1 MAGES
6 NIGGADFYKMTAEQQ
21 AIGAMADRTAAARAA
36 QLQDQINALQAEL
49 SKDKQYSALAEQ
61 IKSLSD
67 VSKNSAQYQGA
78 LAALS
83 AQRNMGTGD
92 LASALNF
99 QVSDDQILSD
109 INAGQYSR
117 LQNAVNQGQGR
128 IAFLTDRLASVNS
141 LMAGLPEGDAR
152 KISSQQLVKELNAEL
167 TQAQSGLVANQKALT
182 DFKPIEAGSTEANK
196 IVSGFRESIK
206 LPEER
211 ALNQIR
217 QIDPTLVAMA
227 EGLSGK
233 YAKMVGEELP
243 TTTTPSTQQL
253 RTALEQ
259 EALNQLRLGST
270 IGAEER
276 RGYEQAVR
284 GAQTA
289 RGNIFG
295 LGPAVQEAAQI
306 GAAGEQ
312 RKLARYGA
320 AQQFLS
326 SGQTTEDALRADIAF
341 RDALQRQRLGEAA
354 NFISSGPSPY
364 MLSQA
369 RTAQQQAAYQNYIN
383 ATMSQPGQFT
393 PQSYQTPGY
402 MFVNPEIPTQLT
414 GQQGTMFSNLYGQQ
428 GQFASNIYGTQS
440 DYASKIFG
448 TQANLYGQQ
457 ADYLGRTYAAQTQA
471 EASKPTF
478 AQQFSQIAG
487 GLGNFTGLFGA
498 PGSSAFF
505 RA

>member
-21 AIGAMADRTAAARAA
+21 AIGAMADRTSAARAA
-36 QLQDQINALQAEL
+36 ALQAQINVLQAEL
-49 SKDKQYSALAEQ
+49 SKDKQYTALAEQ
-61 IKSLSD
+61 IRALSD
-67 VSKNSAQYQGA
+67 VSKNSAQYQNA
-78 LAALS
+78 LAALT

-99 QVSDDQILSD
+99 QVSDEQILSD
-109 INAGQYSR
+109 INSGQYSR
-117 LQNAVNQGQGR
+117 LQDAINQGQGR
-128 IAFLTDRLASVNS
+128 VAFLTDRIASVNN
-141 LMAGLPEGDAR
+141 LMQGLPENDAR
-152 KISSQQLVKELNAEL
+152 KISSAQLLKELNSDL
-167 TQAQSGLVANQKALT
+167 SSAQSGLVSNQKALS
-182 DFKPIEAGSTEANK
+182 DFKPIEVGSSEAKK

-217 QIDPTLVAMA
+217 QIDPTLIAMA

-233 YAKMVGEELP
+233 YAKMAGEELP

-253 RTALEQ
+253 RSAIEQ
-259 EALNQLRLGST
+259 ETINQLRLGST

-276 RGYEQAVR
+276 RGYEQAIR
-284 GAQTA
+284 AAQTA

-295 LGPAVQEAAQI
+295 MGPAVQEAAQI

-341 RDALQRQRLGEAA
+341 RDALQRTRLGEAA
-354 NFISSGPSPY
+354 NFIATGPSPY
-364 MLSQA
+364 MLGQA

-383 ATMSQPGQFT
+383 ASMAQPGQFT
-393 PQSYQTPGY
+393 PQTYQTPGY
-402 MFVNPEIPTQLT
+402 QFVNPEIPGQLA
-414 GQQGTMFSNLYGQQ
+414 GQQGSMFSNLYGQQ
-428 GQFASNIYGTQS
+428 GQFASNIYGTQAGMYNAGLGYMA
-440 DYASKIFG
+440 DTYGAQTRAIAS
-448 TQANLYGQQ
+448 QPS
-457 ADYLGRTYAAQTQA
+457 AAQTFG
-471 EASKPTF
+471 E
-478 AQQFSQIAG
+478 IAG
-487 GLGNFTGLFGA
+487 GLSNLI
-498 PGSSAFF
+498 
-505 RA
+505 RI